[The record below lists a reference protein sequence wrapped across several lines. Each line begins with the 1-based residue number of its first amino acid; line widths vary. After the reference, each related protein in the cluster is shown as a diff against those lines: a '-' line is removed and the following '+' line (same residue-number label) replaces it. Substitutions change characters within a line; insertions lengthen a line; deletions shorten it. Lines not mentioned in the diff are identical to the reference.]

1 MNKYLKITL
10 IVVGVLIGVILLD
23 TIQAL
28 VFNNN
33 PIIGTQTKCMSKQ
46 GLFVTTYHCD
56 NGKNITK
63 FKNSSCNT
71 EDICG
76 IKLEDLENIHNEI
89 RNKLEEYEKTNGK
102 KYINIAA
109 TGVDQNLNKVVITLV
124 NNSKEAQ
131 IWFRENIY
139 DSKYIAFKQGGPY
152 TTSSNN
158 VSLTVKLNTITN
170 EGATFILKNHTD
182 DEYWY
187 GPEYYIEKKENGKW
201 NEIKTLTGEPLVWN
215 SIAYTLKANEEK
227 ELYIDWSIGYG
238 KLESGE
244 YRLIKNTSFRE
255 KNTPIDEIQKLN
267 LYAEFKIPVNIVAGT
282 GNTIKVKK
290 TTLQNTNKFNEYLK
304 KDGITIYFA
313 SNIEEVYL
321 NLFYR
326 DISNMTLKYY
336 IENINE
342 PIKDA
347 IKDITQY
354 LNREG
359 IYKDGGSTVYRSKE
373 YDITLVKCNNMSGN
387 KDVYIGDYNMNTDG
401 ITMCSR

>member
-10 IVVGVLIGVILLD
+10 IVVGVLVGVILLD

-63 FKNSSCNT
+63 FKNSTCNT
-71 EDICG
+71 EDVCG
-76 IKLEDLENIHNEI
+76 IKLEELENIHKI
-89 RNKLEEYEKTNGK
+89 VDSKLEEYEKTNGK
-102 KYINIAA
+102 KYTNVAA

-124 NNSKEAQ
+124 NNSKEEQ
-131 IWFRENIY
+131 KWFRENIY
-139 DSKYIAFKQGGPY
+139 DSKYIAFEQGGPY
-152 TTSSNN
+152 TIFSNG
-158 VSLTVKLNTITN
+158 VSLAVKLNTITN

-187 GPEYYIEKKENGKW
+187 GPEYHIEKKEDGKW
-201 NEIKTLTGEPLVWN
+201 KEIDTLTGDPLTWN
-215 SIAYTLKANEEK
+215 AIAYTLKANEEK
-227 ELYIDWSIGYG
+227 ELYIDWSTSYG
-238 KLESGE
+238 KLSYGE
-244 YRLIKNTSFRE
+244 YRLVKNAFRE
-255 KNTPIDEIQKLN
+255 KDRPIDESKKLN

-304 KDGITIYFA
+304 RDGITIYFA
-313 SNIEEVYL
+313 SNILEVYY
-321 NLFYR
+321 N
-326 DISNMTLKYY
+326 DVKKDMTLKYF
-336 IENINE
+336 IENVNQTTNDS
-342 PIKDA
+342 IKEIA
-347 IKDITQY
+347 RY
-354 LNREG
+354 LDKKE

-387 KDVYIGDYNMNTDG
+387 KDVYIGDYNLNTDG

>member
-1 MNKYLKITL
+1 MTKYLKITL
-10 IVVGVLIGVILLD
+10 IIVGVLIGVILLD

-63 FKNSSCNT
+63 FKNSTCNT
-71 EDICG
+71 EDVCG
-76 IKLEDLENIHNEI
+76 IKLEELENIHKI
-89 RNKLEEYEKTNGK
+89 VDSKLEEYEKTNGK
-102 KYINIAA
+102 KYSNVAA
-109 TGVDQNLNKVVITLV
+109 TGVDQNLEKIVITLV
-124 NNSKEAQ
+124 HNSKEAQ

-139 DSKYIAFKQGGPY
+139 DSKYIAFEQGGPY
-152 TTSSNN
+152 TIFSNG
-158 VSLTVKLNTITN
+158 VSLAVKLNTITN

-187 GPEYYIEKKENGKW
+187 GPEYHIEKKEDGKW
-201 NEIKTLTGEPLVWN
+201 KEIDTLTGDPLTWN
-215 SIAYTLKANEEK
+215 TIAYTLKANEEK

-244 YRLIKNTSFRE
+244 YRLIKNTFRE
-255 KNTPIDEIQKLN
+255 KDRPIDEIQKLN
-267 LYAEFKIPVNIVAGT
+267 LYAEFKIPVNVVAAT

-290 TTLQNTNKFNEYLK
+290 TTLQNANKFNEYLK
-304 KDGITIYFA
+304 RDGITIYFA
-313 SNIEEVYL
+313 SNILEVYY
-321 NLFYR
+321 N
-326 DISNMTLKYY
+326 DVKKDMTLKYF
-336 IENINE
+336 IENVNQRADDS
-342 PIKDA
+342 IKQIA
-347 IKDITQY
+347 RY
-354 LNREG
+354 LDKKE

-387 KDVYIGDYNMNTDG
+387 KDVYIGDYNLNTDG

>member
-10 IVVGVLIGVILLD
+10 IVVGVLVGVILLD

-63 FKNSSCNT
+63 FKNSTCNT
-71 EDICG
+71 EDVCG
-76 IKLEDLENIHNEI
+76 IKLEELENIHKI
-89 RNKLEEYEKTNGK
+89 VDSKLEEYEKTNGK
-102 KYINIAA
+102 KYTNVAA

-124 NNSKEAQ
+124 NNSKEEQ
-131 IWFRENIY
+131 KWFRENIY
-139 DSKYIAFKQGGPY
+139 DSKYIAFEQGGPY
-152 TTSSNN
+152 TIFSNG
-158 VSLTVKLNTITN
+158 VSLAVKLNTITN

-187 GPEYYIEKKENGKW
+187 GPEYHIEKKEDGKW
-201 NEIKTLTGEPLVWN
+201 KEIDTLTGDPLTWN
-215 SIAYTLKANEEK
+215 AIAYTLKANEEK
-227 ELYIDWSIGYG
+227 ELYIDWSTSYG
-238 KLESGE
+238 KLSYGE
-244 YRLIKNTSFRE
+244 YRLVKNAFRE
-255 KNTPIDEIQKLN
+255 KDRPIDESKKLN

-290 TTLQNTNKFNEYLK
+290 TTLHNTNKFNEYLK
-304 KDGITIYFA
+304 RDGITIYFA
-313 SNIEEVYL
+313 SNILEVYY
-321 NLFYR
+321 N
-326 DISNMTLKYY
+326 DVKKDMTLKYF
-336 IENINE
+336 IENVNQTTNDSIRE
-342 PIKDA
+342 IA
-347 IKDITQY
+347 RY
-354 LNREG
+354 LDKKE

-387 KDVYIGDYNMNTDG
+387 KDVYIGDYNLNTDG

>member
-10 IVVGVLIGVILLD
+10 IVVGVLVGVILLD

-63 FKNSSCNT
+63 FKNSTCNT
-71 EDICG
+71 EDVCG
-76 IKLEDLENIHNEI
+76 IKLEELENIHKI
-89 RNKLEEYEKTNGK
+89 VDSKLEEYEKTNGK
-102 KYINIAA
+102 KYTNVAA

-124 NNSKEAQ
+124 NNSKEEQ
-131 IWFRENIY
+131 KWFRENIY
-139 DSKYIAFKQGGPY
+139 DSKYIAFEQGGPY
-152 TTSSNN
+152 TIFSNG
-158 VSLTVKLNTITN
+158 VSLAVKLNTITN

-187 GPEYYIEKKENGKW
+187 GPEYHIEKKEDGKW
-201 NEIKTLTGEPLVWN
+201 KEIDTLTGDPLTWN
-215 SIAYTLKANEEK
+215 AIAYTLKANEEK
-227 ELYIDWSIGYG
+227 ELYIDWSTSYG
-238 KLESGE
+238 KLSYGE
-244 YRLIKNTSFRE
+244 YRLVKNAFRE
-255 KNTPIDEIQKLN
+255 KDRPIDESKKLN

-304 KDGITIYFA
+304 RDGITIYFA
-313 SNIEEVYL
+313 SNILEVYY
-321 NLFYR
+321 N
-326 DISNMTLKYY
+326 DVKKDMTLKYF
-336 IENINE
+336 IENVNQTTDNSIE
-342 PIKDA
+342 EIVR
-347 IKDITQY
+347 Y
-354 LNREG
+354 LEKKE

-387 KDVYIGDYNMNTDG
+387 KDVYIGDYNLNTDG

>member
-10 IVVGVLIGVILLD
+10 IVVGVLVGVILLD

-63 FKNSSCNT
+63 FKNSTCNT
-71 EDICG
+71 EDVCG
-76 IKLEDLENIHNEI
+76 IKLEELENIHKI
-89 RNKLEEYEKTNGK
+89 VDSKLEEYEKTNGK
-102 KYINIAA
+102 KYSNVAA

-124 NNSKEAQ
+124 NNSKEEQ
-131 IWFRENIY
+131 KWFRENIY
-139 DSKYIAFKQGGPY
+139 DSKYIAFEQGGPY
-152 TTSSNN
+152 TIFSNG
-158 VSLTVKLNTITN
+158 VSLAVKLNTITN

-187 GPEYYIEKKENGKW
+187 GPEYHIEKKEDGKW
-201 NEIKTLTGEPLVWN
+201 KEIDTLTGDPLTWN
-215 SIAYTLKANEEK
+215 AIAYTLKANEEK

-238 KLESGE
+238 ELESGE
-244 YRLIKNTSFRE
+244 YRLIKNTFRE
-255 KNTPIDEIQKLN
+255 KDRPIDESKKLN
-267 LYAEFKIPVNIVAGT
+267 LYAEFKIPVNVVAGT

-290 TTLQNTNKFNEYLK
+290 RTLQNTNKFNEYLK

-313 SNIEEVYL
+313 SNILEVYY
-321 NLFYR
+321 N
-326 DISNMTLKYY
+326 DVKKDMTLKYF
-336 IENINE
+336 IENVNQTTDNS
-342 PIKDA
+342 IKQIA
-347 IKDITQY
+347 RY
-354 LNREG
+354 LEKKE

>member
-10 IVVGVLIGVILLD
+10 IVVGVLVGIILLD

-28 VFNNN
+28 IFNNN

-63 FKNSSCNT
+63 FKNSSCSN
-71 EDICG
+71 EDVCG
-76 IKLEDLENIHNEI
+76 IKLEELENIHKI
-89 RNKLEEYEKTNGK
+89 VDSKLEEYEKTNGK
-102 KYINIAA
+102 KYTNVAA
-109 TGVDQNLNKVVITLV
+109 TGVDQNLEKIVITLI
-124 NNSKEAQ
+124 NNSKEEQ
-131 IWFRENIY
+131 KWFRENIY
-139 DSKYIAFKQGGPY
+139 DSKYIAFEQGGPY
-152 TTSSNN
+152 TIFSNS
-158 VSLTVKLNTITN
+158 VSLAVKLNTITN
-170 EGATFILKNHTD
+170 KGATFILKNHTD

-187 GPEYYIEKKENGKW
+187 GQEYYIEKKENGKW
-201 NEIKTLTGEPLVWN
+201 NEVKTLTGEPLVWN

-227 ELYIDWSIGYG
+227 ELYIDWSTSYG
-238 KLESGE
+238 ELESGE
-244 YRLIKNTSFRE
+244 YKLIKNTFRE
-255 KNTPIDEIQKLN
+255 KDRPIDESKKLN

-313 SNIEEVYL
+313 SNILEIYYNDVKK
-321 NLFYR
+321 
-326 DISNMTLKYY
+326 DMTLKYF
-336 IENINE
+336 IENVNQRADNS
-342 PIKDA
+342 IKQIA
-347 IKDITQY
+347 RY
-354 LNREG
+354 LEKKE

>member
-10 IVVGVLIGVILLD
+10 IVVGVLVGVILLD

-63 FKNSSCNT
+63 FKNSACSN
-71 EDICG
+71 EDVCG
-76 IKLEDLENIHNEI
+76 IKLEELENIHKI
-89 RNKLEEYEKTNGK
+89 VDSKLEEYEKTNGK
-102 KYINIAA
+102 KYTNVAA
-109 TGVDQNLNKVVITLV
+109 TGVDQNLEKIVITLI
-124 NNSKEAQ
+124 NNSKEEQ
-131 IWFRENIY
+131 KWFRENIY
-139 DSKYIAFKQGGPY
+139 DSKYITFEQGGPY
-152 TTSSNN
+152 TIFSNG
-158 VSLTVKLNTITN
+158 VSLAVKLNTITN

-187 GPEYYIEKKENGKW
+187 GPEYHIEKKENGKW
-201 NEIKTLTGEPLVWN
+201 KEIDTLTGDPLTWN
-215 SIAYTLKANEEK
+215 AIAYTLKANEEK

-238 KLESGE
+238 ELESGE
-244 YRLIKNTSFRE
+244 YRLIKNTFRE
-255 KNTPIDEIQKLN
+255 KDRPIDESKKLN
-267 LYAEFKIPVNIVAGT
+267 LYAEFKIPVNVVAGT

-359 IYKDGGSTVYRSKE
+359 IYKDGGSAVYRSKE